1 MSRNKIEKFIEK
13 ALDKMFQAVGFEKS
27 DKQFMEQQDWFT
39 HRTWTEEQEQ
49 KYKTWFIKQWKREFK
64 SNDYDAEKNFSW
76 FNLMWGWK
84 SAK

>member
-13 ALDKMFQAVGFEKS
+13 ALDKMFQSVGFEKS
-27 DKQFMEQQDWFT
+27 DKQFMEQPDWYAQ
-39 HRTWTEEQEQ
+39 RTWTEEQEE
-49 KYKTWFIKQWKREFK
+49 KYKTWFIKQWKKDFK
-64 SNDYDAEKNFSW
+64 ANAHDAEKNFSW